1 MTRLRWELGLTL
13 VLAVLTLW
21 LGTGGRLPGW
31 FGAEREIPV
40 RVARVTR
47 QSMPDTV
54 HVSGVL
60 MPVNEVHAVSR
71 LAGRITELRFKVND
85 SVRAGAVVATVH
97 ASAFV
102 ERQNELEGAL
112 RAARKDLHEQESQLK
127 SAEKFAAQRQELFE
141 QDLIPRRDV
150 EQALAALQTVGAKA
164 ELTRAHLAQQE
175 AMLAQVLEI
184 QSLNQIT
191 APSAGVVSRR
201 WVEPGAVI
209 AASSPVLSV
218 ANGSLMKLAGRIT
231 GANAASL
238 REGLSAVV
246 VAGESVDGIVS
257 RVLLPSGAKS
267 DASAEVEI
275 QIKFTAAKF
284 RFGMAAD
291 AVITLDRASETLSVP
306 QSAIVES
313 AGRHFIYILAD
324 GRALRQEIRLGTRE
338 GTEVVVEQGVSAN
351 DLVIVDQLDAL
362 KPSSRVRAAVGM
374 PEGKSAPV
382 K

>member
-1 MTRLRWELGLTL
+1 
-13 VLAVLTLW
+13 
-21 LGTGGRLPGW
+21 
-31 FGAEREIPV
+31 
-40 RVARVTR
+40 
-47 QSMPDTV
+47 
-54 HVSGVL
+54 

-150 EQALAALQTVGAKA
+150 EQTLAALQTVGAKA

-313 AGRHFIYILAD
+313 AGKHFIYILAD